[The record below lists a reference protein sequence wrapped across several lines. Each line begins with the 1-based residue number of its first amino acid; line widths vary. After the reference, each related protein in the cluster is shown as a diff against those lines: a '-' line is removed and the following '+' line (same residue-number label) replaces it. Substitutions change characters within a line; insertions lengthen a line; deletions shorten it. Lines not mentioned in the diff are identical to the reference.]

1 MTPSWFSWVQEENLE
16 GNMATI
22 FSKLCG
28 HCSAITMSFVRGFDG
43 EKVQLGDIKFEVT
56 H

>member
-1 MTPSWFSWVQEENLE
+1 MQKENLE

-28 HCSAITMSFVRGFDG
+28 HCTAVTMSFVRGFDG
-43 EKVQLGDIKFEVT
+43 GKFQLGDIEFKVA